1 MTLPTL
7 TYLTAQRGE
16 KVEWVGEWGGDPE
29 SVEMTAAEDE
39 VMVPLGVDMHELV
52 VGKSASELVKIA
64 SDLDGAEKEQREN
77 MMKERENMMKGWRT
91 TTTSETHG
99 WGTKVPHFL
108 TKNAHI
114 LLVYLQAQDAAWGLE
129 GVMWSEGQ
137 YEDVATR
144 EVNLTDLRVYGSLVP
159 LENEEGRLPWDHVI
173 FSRYNNRNPP
183 ANQQEWFSDDD
194 TTIETPRD
202 QITVYSEL
210 GKPPDVRLCEQLLMP
225 SMSH

>member
-1 MTLPTL
+1 MW
-7 TYLTAQRGE
+7 GD
-16 KVEWVGEWGGDPE
+16 EWGEVAEP
-29 SVEMTAAEDE
+29 VEMTDAEDE
-39 VMVPLGVDMHELV
+39 VMVPLGVHMHEWV
-52 VGKSASELVKIA
+52 EGYSASELVKIA
-64 SDLDGAEKEQREN
+64 SELDKSPSDLYGAEKEEREN

-91 TTTSETHG
+91 TTTSKTPG
-99 WGTKVPHFL
+99 WGTKVPFFL
-108 TKNAHI
+108 TKNAKI
-114 LLVYLQAQDAAWGLE
+114 LLGYLQRQDATWGLE
-129 GVMWSEGQ
+129 GVMWPDGQ

-173 FSRYNNRNPP
+173 FSRYNYRNPP
-183 ANQQEWFSDDD
+183 ANQQEWLSDND